1 MKTLIITE
9 KPSVAMDIARVLG
22 GFERKDGY
30 LEKSEMIIS
39 WAVGHLVELAKPQD
53 YDPALEKWNID
64 DLPILP
70 KRFQLKPKPATRGQL
85 NILKTLINRKDV
97 VSLVN
102 ACDAGREGEL
112 IFRYIIEYLNCSKP
126 HQRLWLS
133 ETTDAAIR
141 TAFSNLRDGQ
151 SMNSLSDSAKARSR
165 ADWIV
170 GINATRGY
178 TVKHNDKITV
188 GRVQTPTL
196 AILVKRQDDITNF
209 TPTPY
214 FEVHGEFLSGDIR
227 YNGQYYKTVDDK
239 AVTRLE
245 TKAEAEIIVNKVTG
259 QPAVITD
266 ITEQNITQHPPQL
279 YNLNDLQKD
288 ANKKYGYTAAET
300 LAIAQKLYES
310 KYITYP
316 RTDSRH
322 LTVEMAATM
331 PNRLNSLRATDMAP
345 LLGGATVD
353 ISSNKKYVDNSK
365 VTDHTAIIITD
376 QAVDLT
382 ALSEKEQKIYWL
394 VAKRTLAIFY
404 PPAQFK
410 KTKITTTVADETFL
424 TNARE
429 VIELGWRV
437 VLSQEEDN
445 DNELPAI
452 SLTQGDTAVLTA
464 AEIKECE
471 TKPPR
476 LLTESDLLAQME
488 KSNLGTPAT
497 RASIIEKLINTGYV
511 MREKKNLIPTA
522 KGLTVIKEIVSPT
535 LADVDLTAQWE
546 IKLEEIAQGKY
557 TLDAFMSEIE
567 EFTKKI
573 ISEIRA
579 QEIILTPQPDSL
591 GSCPLCG
598 KPVIENKK
606 AYGCSGWK
614 DGCKFVIWKKIAGKS
629 ITKEQVKKL
638 LSAGKTGLIKGFKSK
653 KGTTFDAHL
662 KIEGSN
668 ISFDFPPKTVN
679 K

>member
-22 GFERKDGY
+22 GFTRHDGY

-39 WAVGHLVELAKPQD
+39 WAVGHLVELAMPQD

-64 DLPILP
+64 ALPILP
-70 KRFQLKPKPATRGQL
+70 ERFQLKPKPATREQL

-97 VSLVN
+97 VGLVN

-112 IFRYIIEYLNCSKP
+112 IFRYIIQYLNCSKP

-133 ETTDAAIR
+133 ETTDTAVRNAFANLRPSSELDNLAHAAI
-141 TAFSNLRDGQ
+141 
-151 SMNSLSDSAKARSR
+151 ARSR

-178 TVKHNDKITV
+178 TVKHSDKITV

-214 FEVHGEFLSGDIR
+214 FEVHGEFLSGNTP

-239 AVTRLE
+239 NVTRLE

-266 ITEQNITQHPPQL
+266 ITEQSITQHPPQL
-279 YNLNDLQKD
+279 YSLNDLQKD
-288 ANKKYGYTAAET
+288 ANKKYGYTATET

-331 PNRLNSLRATDMAP
+331 PDRLNSLRATEVAP
-345 LLGGATVD
+345 LLIGATID
-353 ISSNKKYVDNSK
+353 ISNNKRFVDNSK

-382 ALSEKEQKIYWL
+382 ALSENEQKIYWL

-410 KTKITTTVADETFL
+410 KTKITTTVADETFT

-452 SLTQGDTAVLTA
+452 SLTQGDTAALTA

-476 LLTESDLLAQME
+476 LLTESDLLTQME

-497 RASIIEKLINTGYV
+497 RASIIEKLINTGYA

-522 KGLTVIKEIVSPT
+522 KGLTVIKEIISPT

-557 TLDAFMSEIE
+557 TLDAFISEIE
-567 EFTKKI
+567 GFTKKV

-614 DGCKFVIWKKIAGKS
+614 EGCKFVIWKKIADKP
-629 ITKEQVKKL
+629 ITKEQAKKL

-653 KGTTFDAHL
+653 KGSSFDAFL
-662 KIEGSN
+662 KLEGSN

>member
-1 MKTLIITE
+1 MKTLIVTE

-30 LEKSEMIIS
+30 LEKPDMIIS
-39 WAVGHLVELAKPQD
+39 WAVGHLVELAMPQD

-70 KRFQLKPKPATRGQL
+70 DQFQLKPKPATRGQL

-97 VSLVN
+97 VGLVN

-112 IFRYIIEYLNCSKP
+112 IFRYIIQYLNCSKP

-133 ETTDAAIR
+133 ETTDTAVRNAFANLRPSSELDNLAHAAI
-141 TAFSNLRDGQ
+141 
-151 SMNSLSDSAKARSR
+151 ARSW

-331 PNRLNSLRATDMAP
+331 PDRLNSLRATEVAP
-345 LLGGATVD
+345 LLIGATID
-353 ISSNKKYVDNSK
+353 ISNNKRFVDNSK

-382 ALSEKEQKIYWL
+382 ALSENEQKIYWL